1 MAEALGVAASVVGVV
16 VPALHGTRLLLDD
29 LQKIK
34 DAPKAVKRLED
45 DVRSVETALATLK
58 TVEDREWN
66 ALGTLIADQS
76 KTTIS
81 SCTQA
86 CSLFRTDLQR
96 WTIHSEDGKLEWR
109 DRAKVGFL
117 KQGQMKAMSEQLQNC
132 KLSITN
138 VVSIAT
144 L

>member
-1 MAEALGVAASVVGVV
+1 MAEALGLAASVLGVV

-29 LQKIK
+29 LQKFMN
-34 DAPKAVKRLED
+34 APKAGKRLED
-45 DVRSVETALATLK
+45 DVRSVEAALATLK
-58 TVEDREWN
+58 AIEEREWDS
-66 ALGTLIADQS
+66 LGTHVAEQS
-76 KTTIS
+76 KATIS

-86 CSLFRTDLQR
+86 CSLFRTDLHR
-96 WTIHSEDGKLEWR
+96 WTIHSENGKLEWR
-109 DRAKVGFL
+109 DQAKVGFF

-132 KLSITN
+132 QLSINN